1 MQLTRS
7 LVAGIMNKDLDERLV
22 PNGQYRDAQN
32 VTIGTSEEAGI
43 GAVANEL
50 GNSQVSGLQ
59 TAARAFSGDN
69 TFSLTGAKTIGSIS
83 APAEFLIFWFVKA
96 STGNIIASYN
106 AQTGLTSVLAMDT
119 RAGSN
124 NVLNFKV
131 DYLIT
136 GVNYISGLLFWTD
149 NLNPP
154 RRIDTKA
161 FYAYNN
167 FTEESINVIVKPPL
181 AAPTLSFRID
191 SNASNNIKDKFLYFA
206 YRYKYMNNEYSSFSP
221 FSVVGFEPDT
231 FTFDYGTGV
240 NKSMQNKYN
249 LVDIS
254 FSIGGSNIKE
264 IQLLFKDSASTNVNV
279 IENILKAD
287 LPFNVQGVTVNG
299 TTATFSGFSNNKV
312 YGVLPS
318 NQLTRLFDNVPL
330 KAKAQEL
337 IGSRI
342 IYGNYTQFYN
352 IVDLSGKK
360 ITPNYSVSVVSES
373 KTSPDYVVN
382 NPVKT
387 LHSDRN
393 YELGI
398 CYMDDY
404 GRMSTVLTSTTNTAS
419 ISSLNSDTANYLR
432 LNIISE
438 APAFA
443 TKYRVFVK
451 QAKGQYYTIFPNIFY
466 TDGIYT
472 YFMINESDVDKVHA
486 NDYIVFKVN
495 PEGIT
500 YKNDEFKVLDVSVK
514 PKDFLGNSKTQITGV
529 YMKVKTSGNTAFSQA
544 NLIVNKTTSKGVTS
558 ARNSQYTLG
567 FTCSSSEPGIEPI
580 LNPHS
585 FTEDPIFYGSVS
597 NDLAVIGKLTK
608 VEVDRR
614 IKIEIDGRTTA
625 GIDTFKVSV
634 LSTDVAGVSL
644 IQNVPIT
651 GANQP
656 ILNGTK
662 VLCTIRFAST
672 KGHKIGDS
680 WRINQRAT
688 WGFNDGRTVFGGPL
702 GFLGFSL
709 RKGQNDPFG
718 GITVFP
724 KDATSILGGAVIT
737 IKINETKVAG
747 GESQPE
753 QTFISSRDYA
763 NIEEWFFEDAIY
775 ERFSMTA
782 RNQNQ
787 GAITVFFRRC
797 GNYNNIQ
804 SGGQSLTQVDQTDN
818 GDVRMFI
825 RGHADANSDEFKN
838 GNYPAC
844 LRAILT
850 VDCTI
855 TQTKNKTII
864 ETQPKNT
871 DVGIYHET
879 ETLSVTNGLHAG
891 TNGQDQTRAVAGTTK
906 KAAVVDLKNL
916 YNAYCFRNG
925 VESDRIRDD
934 FNGSYMQYSPR
945 VSSTIENYEQ
955 EHVPHGLTYS
965 GVFRQDTGTNRLNEF
980 NLSTANFK
988 YVDRFFG
995 SIQKLYARDT
1005 NLIVFQEN
1013 KISTVLYGKNLL
1025 SDSTGGGSIASV
1037 PEVLGTQISFV
1048 GEYGISLNPES
1059 FATWGNDMFF
1069 TDARRGVVLTIS
1081 GNDLGEI
1088 SIQGMKDFFRDLF
1101 IAGTNK
1107 QKIGV
1112 LDPYSQMYVLTSND
1126 STSVPCQ
1133 LSVSPIS
1140 VTVDNTAQT
1149 SNIFD
1154 ISSNSGWVITG
1165 IPVWMTVSPSSGTGD
1180 QDVTASFTLNSTLAS
1195 RTATLTIT
1203 ASCGN
1208 VVTVA
1213 ITQTGKQLV
1222 RRAGVTIGGSGDA
1235 GTVSTQKYNYSS
1247 SGTSGY
1253 EFVDSSFTTA
1263 PVGIFNTLGA
1273 PSGTNGVPYPGDTV
1287 TLYAYNTTTS
1297 PSGSPANPFL
1307 PGLGNKA
1314 YYLVSNTQYTNA
1326 DYLAMIAL
1334 ATPVTMT
1341 LAGTE
1346 YSGNFTY
1353 LTPSNEQYLYLLWD
1367 YRNIVSCGSTA
1378 SYSGTALTSGT
1389 TVTMGSANGNV
1400 TFNYDAQ
1407 STPDRFVITL
1417 NGSVVSDSGY
1427 VGLNTLANYNA
1438 LIAAGVSASD
1448 IKLVSPYDGLVNNS
1462 TGTLKFTKTQ
1472 AGDPTLTVYSP
1483 LSSNG
1488 WSVATACAGLNTVTI
1503 DTTNGTLA
1511 NVCSQTPATVK
1522 YHNGQS
1528 ATPTVGVI
1536 VYNESTGATVYNG
1549 GNAYH
1554 KFGTSYAF
1562 ITSSGI
1568 ITEIGSCVCVE
1579 TFSPIVTMS
1588 NVNIN
1593 VGSNT
1598 SIKVSATNNPTSY
1611 NLVTTCKTFTF
1622 FGGTDGAVFYGAN
1635 CETGYYE
1642 TFPVSS
1648 YEKSTK
1654 CYTDGTVTKLSGSAD
1669 ATLDA
1674 TGSCGDI
1681 SLPAGITFDSTNG
1694 FLTGIAIGQG
1704 QYKATFNA
1712 TNCFGTG
1719 PNTTINISAVELD
1732 APATAFQINASSQA
1746 NAAAACALTPAV
1758 WVTLYHNG
1766 YYTYPILG
1774 DTVYIQSRGGNTF
1787 NGNNLWYVINNNQSI
1802 QISTDGVVTSVFN
1815 CGSTPPTP
1823 PTPPAGNYYTAVLC
1837 NSTYSAVLYDAVSRV
1852 ISSGTKLKTTD
1863 GNCWTVGAA
1872 IAPISTS
1879 FNVPTTIVT
1888 YASCAA
1894 CTGVTPTLTEVFLTD
1909 SGSKASVCASTAYYS
1924 YWTDGTVGS
1933 SGTLYMNSSGTIV
1946 ASAGYYKNQAAPSNA
1961 YYWNGTAWTL
1971 TEAC

>member
-1 MQLTRS
+1 MQLTRT
-7 LVAGIMNKDLDERLV
+7 LVSGIMNKDLDERLV

-50 GNSQVSGLQ
+50 GNTQVSGLQ
-59 TAARAFSGDN
+59 AAARTFSGNNAFSLAG
-69 TFSLTGAKTIGSIS
+69 SKTIGSIS
-83 APAEFLIFWFVKA
+83 VPAEFLIFWFVKA
-96 STGNIIASYN
+96 TTGSIIASYN
-106 AQTGLTSVLAMDT
+106 AQTGLTSVVAMDT
-119 RAGSN
+119 RVGAS
-124 NVLNFKV
+124 NVLNFSTE
-131 DYLIT
+131 YLIT
-136 GVNYISGLLFWTD
+136 GVNYINGLLFWTD

-154 RRIDTKA
+154 RRVDTKA

-181 AAPTLSFRID
+181 SAPTLGLRID

-206 YRYKYMNNEYSSFSP
+206 YRYKYFNNEYSSFSP
-221 FSVVGFEPDT
+221 FSVVGFEPDI

-264 IQLLFKDSASTNVNV
+264 IQLLFKDAASTNVNV
-279 IENILKAD
+279 IENLVRED
-287 LPFNVQGVTVNG
+287 LVLNNIQGVTVSG
-299 TTATFSGFSNNKV
+299 TTATYSGFANNKV

-352 IVDLSGKK
+352 IVDVSGKK
-360 ITPNYSVSVVSES
+360 IIPNYSVSVVSETKLS
-373 KTSPDYVVN
+373 TDYVVN
-382 NPVKT
+382 SPVKT
-387 LHSDRN
+387 LHSDRD
-393 YELGI
+393 YEVGI

-486 NDYIVFKVN
+486 NDYIVFKLN
-495 PEGIT
+495 PNGIT
-500 YKNDEFKVLDVSVK
+500 HSNAEFKVLDVSVK
-514 PKDFLGNSKTQITGV
+514 EKDFLNNKKTQISGV
-529 YMKVKTSGNTAFSQA
+529 YMKVKTDGNTAFSPT
-544 NLIVNKTTSKGVTS
+544 NLLVNKTTSFGANS
-558 ARNSQYTLG
+558 ARSSKFALG
-567 FTCSSSEPGIEPI
+567 FSCSGSVGAINPI
-580 LNPHS
+580 LNAHS
-585 FTEDPIFYGSVS
+585 FSEDPIFYGVGS
-597 NDLAVIGKLTK
+597 NDLATVSKTT
-608 VEVDRR
+608 VVPTDRR
-614 IKIEIDGRTTA
+614 IYIEIDGRTAA
-625 GIDTFKVSV
+625 GIDTFKYYVISRDVPSGV
-634 LSTDVAGVSL
+634 LA
-644 IQNVPIT
+644 QNVPIT
-651 GANQP
+651 ALNQ
-656 ILNGTK
+656 
-662 VLCTIRFAST
+662 VLTAPFVNICTIKFAKNT
-672 KGHKIGDS
+672 GHTIGDS
-680 WRINQRAT
+680 WRINQRAQ
-688 WGFNDGRTVFGGPL
+688 WGDFSANTVFNGPL
-702 GFLGFSL
+702 VFRGAEDG
-709 RKGQNDPFG
+709 FG
-718 GITVFP
+718 GVAIVP
-724 KDATSILGGAVIT
+724 KDSTVINGGAVIT
-737 IKINETKVAG
+737 IKINETRVSG
-747 GESQPE
+747 GEGQAE
-753 QTFISSRDYA
+753 QIFISSRDYV
-763 NIEEWFFEDAIY
+763 NIEEWFFEDGIY
-775 ERFSMTA
+775 EKFVMIA

-787 GAITVFFRRC
+787 GAVTVFFRRC
-797 GNYNNIQ
+797 SGYTTVQN
-804 SGGQSLTQVDQTDN
+804 GGQSVTQVNQTDN
-818 GDVRMFI
+818 GDIRMFI

-838 GNYPAC
+838 GNSINC

-855 TQTKNKTII
+855 TQSKNKTII

-871 DVGIYHET
+871 DVDIYHET
-879 ETLSVTNGLHAG
+879 ETFGITNGLHQG
-891 TNGQDQTRAVAGTTK
+891 TNGQNQTRAGVGTTK
-906 KAAVVDLKNL
+906 KAAVVDLKNV

-925 VESDRIRDD
+925 VESNRIRDD

-955 EHVPHGLTYS
+955 EHVPQGLTYS

-1025 SDSTGGGSIASV
+1025 SDSAGGGAIASV

-1088 SIQGMKDFFRDLF
+1088 SMQGMKDWFRDLF
-1101 IAGTNK
+1101 ISGTNK

-1126 STSVPCQ
+1126 NTSSPCQ
-1133 LSVSPIS
+1133 LSISPTS
-1140 VTVDNTAQT
+1140 LTVDNLAQT
-1149 SNIFD
+1149 TNIFD
-1154 ISSNSGWVITG
+1154 IFSNSGWVITG
-1165 IPVWMTVSPSSGTGD
+1165 VPAWMTVSPLSGTGD
-1180 QDVTASFTLNSTLAS
+1180 QDVMADIALNNTLAT

-1208 VVTVA
+1208 VVTFT
-1213 ITQTGKQLV
+1213 INQTGKQLV

-1326 DYLAMIAL
+1326 DYLTMLSL

-1341 LAGTE
+1341 LSGTE
-1346 YSGNFTY
+1346 YSGTFTY

-1367 YRNIVSCGSTA
+1367 YRNIVACGSTA
-1378 SYSGTALTSGT
+1378 SYSGTALTSNT

-1417 NGSVVSDSGY
+1417 NGAIVADSGY

-1448 IKLVSPYDGLVNNS
+1448 IKLTSPYDGTVNNS

-1472 AGDPTLTVYSP
+1472 TGDPTLTVYSP

-1488 WSVATACAGLNTVTI
+1488 WSVATACVGLNTVTI
-1503 DTTNGTLA
+1503 DTTNGTLS
-1511 NVCSQTPATVK
+1511 NVCSQTPATTK
-1522 YHNGQS
+1522 YHNS
-1528 ATPTVGVI
+1528 PSSTPTVGCV
-1536 VYNESTGATVYNG
+1536 VYNNSTGTTVYDG

-1562 ITSSGI
+1562 ITSAGV
-1568 ITEIGSCVCVE
+1568 ITEIGSCVCSE

-1588 NVNIN
+1588 DIEIGI
-1593 VGSNT
+1593 GSNV

-1611 NLVTTCKTFTF
+1611 SLVTTCTNFTLY
-1622 FGGTDGAVFYGAN
+1622 GGSDGAVFYGAN

-1642 TFPVSS
+1642 TFPVSAYS
-1648 YEKSTK
+1648 TATK
-1654 CYTDGTVTKLSGSAD
+1654 CFTAGTVTKLSGSAD
-1669 ATLDA
+1669 ATLEA
-1674 TGSCGDI
+1674 TAACGET
-1681 SLPAGITFDSTNG
+1681 SLPSGLVFDSTSG
-1694 FLTGIAIGQG
+1694 FLSGLVTGQG

-1719 PNTTINISAVELD
+1719 PNTTINISAVQLD
-1732 APATAFQINASSQA
+1732 APATAFEINTSSQA
-1746 NAAAACALTPAV
+1746 TAAAACALTPEV

-1774 DTVYIQSRGGNTF
+1774 DTVYIQSRGGNAF
-1787 NGNNLWYVINNNQSI
+1787 DGNNLWYVINNNQAI
-1802 QISTDGVVTSVFN
+1802 QISDDGVVTAVFN

-1823 PTPPAGNYYTAVLC
+1823 PTPPSGNYYTAVLC
-1837 NSTYSAVLYDAVSRV
+1837 NSTYSAVLYDAVTRV
-1852 ISSGTKLKTTD
+1852 IASGTKLKTTD

-1872 IAPISTS
+1872 VLPIATS
-1879 FNVPTTIVT
+1879 FNIPTTIVT
-1888 YASCAA
+1888 FASCAA
-1894 CTGVTPTLTEVFLTD
+1894 CTGVTPALTEVFLTD
-1909 SGSKASVCASTAYYS
+1909 VGSKAGVCASPDYYS
-1924 YWTDGTVGS
+1924 YWTNGTVGS
-1933 SGTLYMNSSGTIV
+1933 SGTLYMNSSGTTV
-1946 ASAGYYKNQAAPSNA
+1946 APAGYYKNQAAPTNA
-1961 YYWNGTAWTL
+1961 HYWSGTAWTL

>member
-1 MQLTRS
+1 MQLTRT
-7 LVAGIMNKDLDERLV
+7 LVSGIMNKDLDERLV

-32 VTIGTSEEAGI
+32 VTIGTSEEAGV

-50 GNSQVSGLQ
+50 GNTQVSGLQ
-59 TAARAFSGDN
+59 AAARVFSGN
-69 TFSLTGAKTIGSIS
+69 NAFSLTGSKTIGSI
-83 APAEFLIFWFVKA
+83 AVPAEFLIFWFVKA
-96 STGNIIASYN
+96 TTGSIIASYN
-106 AQTGLTSVLAMDT
+106 AQTGLTSIIAMDT
-119 RAGSN
+119 RSGSS
-124 NVLNFKV
+124 NVLNFNV

-136 GVNYISGLLFWTD
+136 GVNYINGLLFWTD

-154 RRIDTKA
+154 RRVDTKA

-181 AAPTLSFRID
+181 SAPVLTLRTDGSV
-191 SNASNNIKDKFLYFA
+191 SNNIKDKFLYFA
-206 YRYKYMNNEYSSFSP
+206 YRYKYFNNEYSSFSP
-221 FSVVGFEPDT
+221 FSVVGFEPDQ

-240 NKSMQNKYN
+240 NKSMQNRYN
-249 LVDIS
+249 IADIS

-279 IENILKAD
+279 IENLVRAD
-287 LPFNVQGVTVNG
+287 LVLNNIQGVTFSG
-299 TTATFSGFSNNKV
+299 TTATYAGFSNNKV

-342 IYGNYTQFYN
+342 VYGNYTQFYN
-352 IVDLSGKK
+352 IASISGNK
-360 ITPNYSVSVVSES
+360 IVPNYTVSVINES
-373 KTSPDYVVN
+373 KLSPTYVVN

-387 LHSDRN
+387 LHSNRD
-393 YELGI
+393 YEVGI

-419 ISSLNSDTANYLR
+419 VPSLNSDTRNYLK
-432 LNIISE
+432 LTIKNE

-443 TKYRVFVK
+443 TKYRLFVK
-451 QAKGQYYTIFPNIFY
+451 QSKGQYYTIFPNIFY
-466 TDGIYT
+466 TEGIYT
-472 YFMINESDVDKVHA
+472 YFMINESDVDKVQA

-495 PEGIT
+495 PNGIT
-500 YKNDEFKVLDVSVK
+500 YSNTEFKVLDVSVK
-514 PKDFLGNSKTQITGV
+514 DKDFLNNKKTQISGV
-529 YMKVKTSGNTAFSQA
+529 YMKVKTDGNTAFSAA
-544 NLIVNKTTSKGVTS
+544 NLIVNKTSSRGVTS
-558 ARNSQYTLG
+558 ARKSKYSAG
-567 FTCSSSEPGIEPI
+567 FTCAKLGDPGVLPI
-580 LNPHS
+580 FFPHS
-585 FTEDPIFYGSVS
+585 FTEDPIFYGTGS
-597 NDLAVIGKLTK
+597 NDLATINKSDK
-608 VEVDRR
+608 VLVDRR
-614 IKIEIDGRTTA
+614 IRIEIDGRNA
-625 GIDTFKVSV
+625 SGIDTFKVSV
-634 LSTDVAGVSL
+634 LSTDVAGASL
-644 IQNVPIT
+644 IQNVAIT
-651 GANQP
+651 GANQV
-656 ILNGTK
+656 ISDGTK
-662 VLCTIRFAST
+662 TLCTIRFAKT
-672 KGHKIGDS
+672 TGHTIGDS
-680 WRINQRAT
+680 WRINQRST
-688 WGFNDGRTVFGGPL
+688 WTDPAARSVFDGPL
-702 GFLGFSL
+702 VFTGFD
-709 RKGQNDPFG
+709 DPFG
-718 GITVFP
+718 GIAVFP
-724 KDATSILGGAVIT
+724 KDAMSIIGGAVIT
-737 IKINETKVAG
+737 IKINETRVAG

-753 QTFISSRDYA
+753 QTFISSRDYV
-763 NIEEWFFEDAIY
+763 NIEEWFFEDSIY
-775 ERFSMTA
+775 EQFTMTA

-787 GAITVFFRRC
+787 GAQTVFFRRC
-797 GNYNNIQ
+797 SNYRSVQ
-804 SGGQSLTQVDQTDN
+804 SGSQSCTQVDQTDN
-818 GDVRMFI
+818 GDIRMFI
-825 RGHADANSDEFKN
+825 RGHADANSDDFKN
-838 GNYPAC
+838 GNSISC
-844 LRAILT
+844 VRAILT

-855 TQTKNKTII
+855 TQPKNKTII
-864 ETQPKNT
+864 ETQPNDT
-871 DVGIYHET
+871 DIDIYHET
-879 ETLSVTNGLHAG
+879 ETFNVTNGLHSG
-891 TNGQDQTRAVAGTTK
+891 NVQNQTRGGAGSTQAPAVLTLDN
-906 KAAVVDLKNL
+906 V

-955 EHVPHGLTYS
+955 EHVPQGLTYS

-1005 NLIVFQEN
+1005 NLIVFQED

-1025 SDSTGGGSIASV
+1025 SDSTGGGAIASV

-1088 SIQGMKDFFRDLF
+1088 SIQGMKDWFRDLF
-1101 IAGTNK
+1101 ITGTNK

-1126 STSVPCQ
+1126 NTSSPCQ
-1133 LSVSPIS
+1133 LSVSPTS
-1140 VTVDNTAQT
+1140 VTVDKSAQT
-1149 SNIFD
+1149 TNIFD
-1154 ISSNSGWVITG
+1154 IFSNSGWVITG
-1165 IPVWMTVSPSSGTGD
+1165 IPAWMTVSPSSGTGD
-1180 QDVTASFTLNSTLAS
+1180 QDVMADIAANTTGST

-1208 VVTVA
+1208 VVTVVV
-1213 ITQTGKQLV
+1213 TQTATV
-1222 RRAGVTIGGSGDA
+1222 IIRRASIVVGSTTDK
-1235 GTVSTQKYNYSS
+1235 GTVSSQKYNYSS
-1247 SGTSGY
+1247 SGALGY
-1253 EFVDSSFTTA
+1253 AFTDTSFTNGS
-1263 PVGIFNTLGA
+1263 VSMFDTLGA
-1273 PSGTNGVPYPGDTV
+1273 PAGTNGIPKPSDTV
-1287 TLYAYNTTTS
+1287 TLYAYNTT
-1297 PSGSPANPFL
+1297 SGIVGDPANPFL

-1314 YYLVSNTQYTNA
+1314 YYLVSNTQYTSQ
-1326 DYLAMIAL
+1326 DYLTMISL

-1341 LAGTE
+1341 LSGSE
-1346 YSGNFTY
+1346 YSGTFTY

-1367 YRNIVSCGSTA
+1367 YRNIIACGATA
-1378 SYSGTALTSGT
+1378 SYSGTALTSNT
-1389 TVTMGSANGNV
+1389 TVTTGSANGNV

-1417 NGSVVSDSGY
+1417 NGAIVADSGY
-1427 VGLNTLANYNA
+1427 VGLNSLANYNA
-1438 LIAAGVSASD
+1438 LIAAGVSDSD

-1472 AGDPTLTVYSP
+1472 TGDPNLTVYSP

-1488 WSVATACAGLNTVTI
+1488 WSVVTACVSLNTVTI
-1503 DTTNGTLA
+1503 DTTNGTIA

-1522 YHNGQS
+1522 YHNGTS
-1528 ATPTVGVI
+1528 ATPTVGVV

-1562 ITSSGI
+1562 ITSSGV
-1568 ITEIGSCVCVE
+1568 ITEVGSCVCSE

-1588 NVNIN
+1588 DIEIAVAAG
-1593 VGSNT
+1593 V
-1598 SIKVSATNNPTSY
+1598 SIKIAATNNPTSY
-1611 NLVTTCKTFTF
+1611 SLVTTCTSFTF
-1622 FGGTDGAVFYGAN
+1622 YGGIDGAVFYGAN

-1642 TFPVSS
+1642 TFPVSA
-1648 YEKSTK
+1648 YETSSRCFTA
-1654 CYTDGTVTKLSGSAD
+1654 GTVTKLSGSAD
-1669 ATLDA
+1669 ATLEA
-1674 TGSCGDI
+1674 TGACGET
-1681 SLPAGITFDSTNG
+1681 SLPFGITFDSTNG
-1694 FLTGIAIGQG
+1694 FLSGIAEGQG

-1719 PNTTINISAVELD
+1719 PNTTINISAVQLD
-1732 APATAFQINASSQA
+1732 VPATAFQINVDDQA
-1746 NAAAACALTPAV
+1746 TAAAACALVPEV

-1787 NGNNLWYVINNNQSI
+1787 DGNNLWYAINNNQAT
-1802 QISTDGVVTSVFN
+1802 QISDDGVVTAVFN

-1837 NSTYSAVLYDAVSRV
+1837 NSTYSAVLYDAVIRV
-1852 ISSGTKLKTTD
+1852 VASGTKLKTTD

-1872 IAPISTS
+1872 VLPIATS
-1879 FNVPTTIVT
+1879 FNIPTTIVT
-1888 YASCAA
+1888 FASCAT
-1894 CTGVTPTLTEVFLTD
+1894 CTGTAPALTEVFLTD
-1909 SGSKASVCASTAYYS
+1909 MGSKAGVCASTAYYS
-1924 YWTDGTVGS
+1924 YWTNGTVGS
-1933 SGTLYMNSSGTIV
+1933 SGTLYMDSAGTTV
-1946 ASAGYYKNQAAPSNA
+1946 APAGYYKNQAAPTNA
-1961 YYWNGTAWTL
+1961 HYWNGTAWTL

>member
-1 MQLTRS
+1 MQLTRT
-7 LVAGIMNKDLDERLV
+7 LVSGIMNKDLDERLV

-50 GNSQVSGLQ
+50 GNTQVSGLQ
-59 TAARAFSGDN
+59 AAARTFSGNNAFSLAG
-69 TFSLTGAKTIGSIS
+69 SKTIGSIS
-83 APAEFLIFWFVKA
+83 VPAEFLIFWFVKA
-96 STGNIIASYN
+96 TTGSIIASYN
-106 AQTGLTSVLAMDT
+106 AQTGLTSVVAMDT
-119 RAGSN
+119 RVGAS
-124 NVLNFKV
+124 NVLNFSTE
-131 DYLIT
+131 YLIT
-136 GVNYISGLLFWTD
+136 GVNYINGLLFWTD

-154 RRIDTKA
+154 RRVDTKA

-181 AAPTLSFRID
+181 SAPTLGLRID

-206 YRYKYMNNEYSSFSP
+206 YRYKYFNNEYSSFSP

-264 IQLLFKDSASTNVNV
+264 IQLLFKDAASTNVNV
-279 IENILKAD
+279 IENLVRED
-287 LPFNVQGVTVNG
+287 LVLNNIQGVTVSG
-299 TTATFSGFSNNKV
+299 TTATYSGFANNKV

-352 IVDLSGKK
+352 IVDVSGKK
-360 ITPNYSVSVVSES
+360 IIPNYSVSVINES
-373 KTSPDYVVN
+373 KLSPTYIVN
-382 NPVKT
+382 SPVKT
-387 LHSDRN
+387 LHSDRD
-393 YELGI
+393 YEVGI

-419 ISSLNSDTANYLR
+419 ISSLNSDTRNYLK
-432 LNIISE
+432 LTIKNE

-486 NDYIVFKVN
+486 NDYIVFKLN
-495 PEGIT
+495 PNGIT
-500 YKNDEFKVLDVSVK
+500 YSNTEFKVLDVSVK
-514 PKDFLGNSKTQITGV
+514 EKDFLNNKKTQISGV
-529 YMKVKTSGNTAFSQA
+529 YMKVKTDGNTAFSPT
-544 NLIVNKTTSKGVTS
+544 NLLVNKTTSFGANS
-558 ARNSQYTLG
+558 ARSSKFALG
-567 FTCSSSEPGIEPI
+567 FSCSGSVGAINPI
-580 LNPHS
+580 LNAHS
-585 FTEDPIFYGSVS
+585 FSEDPIFYGVGS
-597 NDLAVIGKLTK
+597 NDLATVSKTT
-608 VEVDRR
+608 VVPTDRR
-614 IKIEIDGRTTA
+614 IYIEIDGRTAA
-625 GIDTFKVSV
+625 GIDTFKYYVISRDVSSGV
-634 LSTDVAGVSL
+634 LA
-644 IQNVPIT
+644 QNVPIT
-651 GANQP
+651 ALNQ
-656 ILNGTK
+656 
-662 VLCTIRFAST
+662 VLTAPFVNICTIKFAKNT
-672 KGHKIGDS
+672 GHTIGDS
-680 WRINQRAT
+680 WRINQRAQ
-688 WGFNDGRTVFGGPL
+688 WGDFSANTVFNGPL
-702 GFLGFSL
+702 VFRGAEDG
-709 RKGQNDPFG
+709 FG
-718 GITVFP
+718 GVAIVP
-724 KDATSILGGAVIT
+724 KDSTVINGGAVIT
-737 IKINETKVAG
+737 IKINETRVSG
-747 GESQPE
+747 GEGQAE
-753 QTFISSRDYA
+753 QIFISSRDYV
-763 NIEEWFFEDAIY
+763 NIEEWFFEDGIY
-775 ERFSMTA
+775 EKFVMIA

-787 GAITVFFRRC
+787 GAVTVFFRRC
-797 GNYNNIQ
+797 SGYTTVQN
-804 SGGQSLTQVDQTDN
+804 GGQSVTQVNQTDN
-818 GDVRMFI
+818 GDIRMFI

-838 GNYPAC
+838 GNSINC

-855 TQTKNKTII
+855 TQSKNKTII

-871 DVGIYHET
+871 DVDIYHET
-879 ETLSVTNGLHAG
+879 ETFGVTNGLHSG
-891 TNGQDQTRAVAGTTK
+891 NIQNQTRGGAGSTQAPAILTLDN
-906 KAAVVDLKNL
+906 V

-925 VESDRIRDD
+925 VESNRIRDD

-955 EHVPHGLTYS
+955 EHVPQGLTYS

-1025 SDSTGGGSIASV
+1025 SDSAGGGAIASV

-1088 SIQGMKDFFRDLF
+1088 SMQGMKDWFRDLF
-1101 IAGTNK
+1101 ISGTNK

-1126 STSVPCQ
+1126 NTSSPCQ
-1133 LSVSPIS
+1133 LSISPTS
-1140 VTVDNTAQT
+1140 VTVDKSAQT
-1149 SNIFD
+1149 TNIFD
-1154 ISSNSGWVITG
+1154 IFSNSGWVITG
-1165 IPVWMTVSPSSGTGD
+1165 IPAWMTVSPSSGTGD
-1180 QDVTASFTLNSTLAS
+1180 QDVMADIAANTTGST

-1208 VVTVA
+1208 VVTVT
-1213 ITQTGKQLV
+1213 ITQTATVIIRRSSLV
-1222 RRAGVTIGGSGDA
+1222 IGSTTDS
-1235 GTVSTQKYNYSS
+1235 GTVSSQKYNYSS
-1247 SGTSGY
+1247 SGTLGY
-1253 EFVDSSFTTA
+1253 AFTDTSFTNGS
-1263 PVGIFNTLGA
+1263 VSMFDTLGA
-1273 PSGTNGVPYPGDTV
+1273 PAGTAGVPKPGDTV
-1287 TLYAYNTTTS
+1287 TLYAYSTTTGIAGD
-1297 PSGSPANPFL
+1297 PGNPFL

-1326 DYLAMIAL
+1326 DYLTMLSL

-1341 LAGTE
+1341 LSGTE
-1346 YSGNFTY
+1346 YSGTFTY

-1367 YRNIVSCGSTA
+1367 YRNIVACGSTA
-1378 SYSGTALTSGT
+1378 SYSGTALTSNT

-1417 NGSVVSDSGY
+1417 NGSVVADSGY

-1438 LIAAGVSASD
+1438 LIAAGVSSSD
-1448 IKLVSPYDGLVNNS
+1448 IKLTSPYDGTVNNS

-1472 AGDPTLTVYSP
+1472 TGDPTLTVYSP

-1488 WSVATACAGLNTVTI
+1488 WSVATACVGLNTVTI
-1503 DTTNGTLA
+1503 DTTNGTLS
-1511 NVCSQTPATVK
+1511 NVCSQTPATTK
-1522 YHNGQS
+1522 YHNS
-1528 ATPTVGVI
+1528 PSSTPTVGCV
-1536 VYNESTGATVYNG
+1536 VYNNSTGTTVYDG

-1562 ITSSGI
+1562 ITSAGV
-1568 ITEIGSCVCVE
+1568 ITEIGSCVCSE

-1588 NVNIN
+1588 DIEIGI
-1593 VGSNT
+1593 GSNV

-1611 NLVTTCKTFTF
+1611 SLVTTCTNFTLY
-1622 FGGTDGAVFYGAN
+1622 GGSDGAVFYGAN

-1642 TFPVSS
+1642 TFPVSAYS
-1648 YEKSTK
+1648 TATK
-1654 CYTDGTVTKLSGSAD
+1654 CFTAGTVTKLSGSAD
-1669 ATLDA
+1669 ATLEA
-1674 TGSCGDI
+1674 TAACGET
-1681 SLPAGITFDSTNG
+1681 SLPSGLVFDSTSG
-1694 FLTGIAIGQG
+1694 FLSGLVTGQG

-1719 PNTTINISAVELD
+1719 PNTTINISAVQLD
-1732 APATAFQINASSQA
+1732 APATAFEINTSSQA
-1746 NAAAACALTPAV
+1746 TAAAACALTPEV

-1774 DTVYIQSRGGNTF
+1774 DTVYIQSRGGNAF
-1787 NGNNLWYVINNNQSI
+1787 DGNNLWYVINNNQAI
-1802 QISTDGVVTSVFN
+1802 QISDDGVVTAVFN

-1823 PTPPAGNYYTAVLC
+1823 PTPPSGNYYTAVLC
-1837 NSTYSAVLYDAVSRV
+1837 NSTYSAVLYDAVTRV

-1872 IAPISTS
+1872 VLPIATS
-1879 FNVPTTIVT
+1879 FNIPTTIVT
-1888 YASCAA
+1888 FASCAA
-1894 CTGVTPTLTEVFLTD
+1894 CTGVAPALTEVFLTD
-1909 SGSKASVCASTAYYS
+1909 VGSKAGVCASPDYYS
-1924 YWTDGTVGS
+1924 YWTNGTVGS
-1933 SGTLYMNSSGTIV
+1933 SGTLYMNSSGTTV
-1946 ASAGYYKNQAAPSNA
+1946 APAGYYKNQAAPTNA
-1961 YYWNGTAWTL
+1961 HYWSGTAWTL

>member
-1 MQLTRS
+1 MELTRS
-7 LVAGIMNKDLDERLV
+7 LVSGIMNKDLDERLV

-32 VTIGTSEEAGI
+32 VTVGTSEEAGV
-43 GAVANEL
+43 GALSNEL
-50 GNSQVSGLQ
+50 GNTQVSGL
-59 TAARAFSGDN
+59 AAAATTFSGSS
-69 TFSLTGAKTIGSIS
+69 FSLSGAKTIGSI
-83 APAEFLIFWFVKA
+83 AVPAEFLIFWFVKA
-96 STGNIIASYN
+96 VTGNIIASYN
-106 AQTGLTSVLAMDT
+106 SQTGLTSIVAMDT
-119 RAGSN
+119 RIGSA
-124 NVLNFKV
+124 NVLNFNSE
-131 DYLIT
+131 YLIT

-154 RRIDTKA
+154 RRVDTKA

-167 FTEESINVIVKPPL
+167 FTEEAINVIVKPPL
-181 AAPTLSFRID
+181 AAPTLGLRID

-221 FSVVGFEPDT
+221 FSVVGFEPNI

-264 IQLLFKDSASTNVNV
+264 IQLLFKDASSTNVNV
-279 IENILKAD
+279 IESLVRAD
-287 LPFNVQGVTVNG
+287 LVLNNIQGVTFSG
-299 TTATFSGFSNNKV
+299 TTATYSGFANNKV

-337 IGSRI
+337 ISSRI

-352 IVDLSGKK
+352 IVSIAGNG
-360 ITPNYSVSVVSES
+360 IIANYTVSVINES
-373 KTSPDYVVN
+373 KLSPTYVTN

-387 LHSDRN
+387 LHSDRD
-393 YELGI
+393 YEVGI
-398 CYMDDY
+398 SYMDDY

-419 ISSLNSDTANYLR
+419 IPSLNSDTRNYLKLTIR
-432 LNIISE
+432 NE

-472 YFMINESDVDKVHA
+472 YFMINESDVDKVRA
-486 NDYIVFKVN
+486 NDYIVFKLN
-495 PEGIT
+495 PNGIT
-500 YKNDEFKVLDVSVK
+500 YSNTEFKVLDVSVK
-514 PKDFLGNSKTQITGV
+514 EKDFLNNKKGQISGV
-529 YMKVKTSGNTAFSQA
+529 YMKVKTDGNTAFSPA
-544 NLIVNKTTSKGVTS
+544 NLIVNKTTSRGVTS
-558 ARNSQYTLG
+558 AVLTDFGLAGRICKNG
-567 FTCSSSEPGIEPI
+567 DRGIFAI
-580 LNPHS
+580 LLPHS
-585 FTEDPIFYGSVS
+585 FTEDPIFYGAGL
-597 NDLAVIGKLTK
+597 NDLATVNKSDK
-608 VEVDRR
+608 VLVDRR
-614 IKIEIDGRTTA
+614 ISVEIDGRTTA

-644 IQNVPIT
+644 IQNVAIT
-651 GANQP
+651 GGNQV
-656 ILNGTK
+656 ISDGTK
-662 VLCTIRFAST
+662 VLCTIRFSKT
-672 KGHKIGDS
+672 TGHTIGDS
-680 WRINQRAT
+680 WRINQRST
-688 WGFNDGRTVFGGPL
+688 WSESSSKSVFNGPL
-702 GFLGFSL
+702 RFSHSA
-709 RKGQNDPFG
+709 DPFG
-718 GITVFP
+718 GITAFP
-724 KDATSILGGAVIT
+724 KDATTINGGAVIT
-737 IKINETKVAG
+737 IKINETRVAG
-747 GESQPE
+747 GEGQVE
-753 QTFISSRDYA
+753 QVFISSRDYI
-763 NIEEWFFEDAIY
+763 NIEEWFFEEGIY
-775 ERFSMTA
+775 EKFVMIA

-787 GAITVFFRRC
+787 GAQTVFFRRC
-797 GNYNNIQ
+797 GSYVNIQ
-804 SGGQSLTQVDQTDN
+804 SGSQSLTRVTQTDN

-825 RGHADANSDEFKN
+825 RGHADAESDDFRN
-838 GNYPAC
+838 LGSTNCA
-844 LRAILT
+844 RAILT

-855 TQTKNKTII
+855 TQAKNKTII
-864 ETQPKNT
+864 ETQPK
-871 DVGIYHET
+871 DSDIDIYHET
-879 ETLSVTNGLHAG
+879 ETFSVTNGLHSG
-891 TNGQDQTRAVAGTTK
+891 NIQNQTRA
-906 KAAVVDLKNL
+906 AAATSQAPAILTLDNV

-1005 NLIVFQEN
+1005 NLIVFQED

-1025 SDSTGGGSIASV
+1025 SDSTGGGAIASV

-1088 SIQGMKDFFRDLF
+1088 SIQGMKDWFRDLF

-1126 STSVPCQ
+1126 NTSSPCQ

-1140 VTVDNTAQT
+1140 VTVDKSAQAT
-1149 SNIFD
+1149 NIFD

-1165 IPVWMTVSPSSGTGD
+1165 IPVWMTVAPSSGTGD
-1180 QDVTASFTLNSTLAS
+1180 QDVMADIAANTTGSS

-1208 VVTVA
+1208 VVTVN
-1213 ITQTGKQLV
+1213 ITQTATIVV
-1222 RRAGVTIGGSGDA
+1222 RRGSVVVGSTTDS

-1247 SGTSGY
+1247 SGALGYVFTDTSFINGSVSM
-1253 EFVDSSFTTA
+1253 FD
-1263 PVGIFNTLGA
+1263 TLGA
-1273 PSGTNGVPYPGDTV
+1273 PAGTDGVPQPGDTV
-1287 TLYAYNTTTS
+1287 TLYAYNTTTGIAGD
-1297 PSGSPANPFL
+1297 PGNPFL

-1314 YYLVSNTQYTNA
+1314 YYLVSNTQYTSQ
-1326 DYLAMIAL
+1326 DYAAILAL
-1334 ATPVTMT
+1334 STPVTMT
-1341 LAGTE
+1341 LVGAE
-1346 YSGNFTY
+1346 YSGTFTY

-1367 YRNIVSCGSTA
+1367 YRNIIACGATA
-1378 SYSGTALTSGT
+1378 SYSGTALTSNT
-1389 TVTMGSANGNV
+1389 TVTTGSANGNV

-1407 STPDRFVITL
+1407 SAPDRFVITL
-1417 NGSVVSDSGY
+1417 NSVVVADSGY
-1427 VGLNTLANYNA
+1427 VGLNSSANYNA

-1472 AGDPTLTVYSP
+1472 AGDPILTVYSP

-1488 WSVATACAGLNTVTI
+1488 WAVVTACASLNTVTI

-1511 NVCSQTPATVK
+1511 NVCAQTPATVK
-1522 YHNGQS
+1522 YHNGPS

-1536 VYNESTGATVYNG
+1536 VYNNSTGTTIYDG

-1562 ITSSGI
+1562 ITSAGV
-1568 ITEIGSCVCVE
+1568 ITEVGSCVCSE

-1588 NVNIN
+1588 DIEIGISSSV
-1593 VGSNT
+1593 
-1598 SIKVSATNNPTSY
+1598 SIKVAATNNPTSY
-1611 NLVTTCKTFTF
+1611 SLVTTCTSFTF
-1622 FGGTDGAVFYGAN
+1622 YGGTDGAVFYGAN

-1642 TFPVSS
+1642 TFPVSA
-1648 YEKSTK
+1648 YETSST
-1654 CYTDGTVTKLSGSAD
+1654 CFTAGTVTKLSGSAD

-1674 TGSCGDI
+1674 TGSCGDM
-1681 SLPAGITFDSTNG
+1681 SLPFGITFDSTTG
-1694 FLTGIAIGQG
+1694 FLSGIAEGQG

-1719 PNTTINISAVELD
+1719 PNTTINISAIQLD
-1732 APATAFQINASSQA
+1732 IPATAFQINASSQA
-1746 NAAAACALTPAV
+1746 NAAAACGLLPDV

-1787 NGNNLWYVINNNQSI
+1787 DGNILWYYINNNQAI
-1802 QISTDGVVTSVFN
+1802 QISDDGVVLSVFN
-1815 CGSTPPTP
+1815 CGSTPPVP
-1823 PTPPAGNYYTAVLC
+1823 PAPPAGTYYLAVLC
-1837 NSTYSAVLYDAVSRV
+1837 NSSFSAVIYDAVVRV
-1852 ISSGTKLKTTD
+1852 IGPGTILKTTD
-1863 GNCWTVGAA
+1863 GNCWTVGA
-1872 IAPISTS
+1872 STLAQATG
-1879 FNVPTTIVT
+1879 FNVPTVIVT
-1888 YASCAA
+1888 SISCAA
-1894 CTGVTPTLTEVFLTD
+1894 CTGFTPALTEVFLTD
-1909 SGSKASVCASTAYYS
+1909 GGTKPAVCASTAYYS

-1933 SGTLYMNSSGTIV
+1933 SGTLYMNSAGTAV
-1946 ASAGYYKNQAAPSNA
+1946 APAAFYKDQAAPLNA
-1961 YYWNGTAWTL
+1961 HYWSGSAWTL
-1971 TEAC
+1971 TQAC

>member
-1 MQLTRS
+1 MQLTRT
-7 LVAGIMNKDLDERLV
+7 LVSGIMNKDLDERLV

-32 VTIGTSEEAGI
+32 VTIGTSEEAGV

-50 GNSQVSGLQ
+50 GNTQVSGL
-59 TAARAFSGDN
+59 AAAATAFSGSA
-69 TFSLTGAKTIGSIS
+69 FSLAGAKTIGSIS
-83 APAEFLIFWFVKA
+83 VPAEFLIFWFVKA
-96 STGNIIASYN
+96 ATGNIIASYN
-106 AQTGLTSVLAMDT
+106 AQTGLTSVIAMDT
-119 RAGSN
+119 RSGSN
-124 NVLNFKV
+124 NVLNFNA

-136 GVNYISGLLFWTD
+136 GVNYINGLLFWTD

-154 RRIDTKA
+154 RRVDTKA

-181 AAPTLSFRID
+181 AAPTLGLRID

-240 NKSMQNKYN
+240 NKSMQNRYN
-249 LVDIS
+249 IVDIS

-264 IQLLFKDSASTNVNV
+264 IQLLFKDAASTNVNV
-279 IENILKAD
+279 IENLVRAD
-287 LPFNVQGVTVNG
+287 LVLNNIQGVTVTG
-299 TTATFSGFSNNKV
+299 TTATFSGFANNKV

-342 IYGNYTQFYN
+342 VYGNYTQFYN
-352 IVDLSGKK
+352 IVSIGGSK
-360 ITPNYSVSVVSES
+360 IVPNYTVSVINES
-373 KTSPDYVVN
+373 KLSATYVVN
-382 NPVKT
+382 SPVKT
-387 LHSDRN
+387 LHSNRD
-393 YELGI
+393 YEVGI

-419 ISSLNSDTANYLR
+419 IPSLNSDTRNYLKLTIR
-432 LNIISE
+432 NE

-443 TKYRVFVK
+443 SKYRIFVK
-451 QAKGQYYTIFPNIFY
+451 QSKGQYYTIFPNIFY
-466 TDGIYT
+466 TEGIYT

-495 PEGIT
+495 PNGIT
-500 YKNDEFKVLDVSVK
+500 YSNTEFKVLDIGVK
-514 PKDFLGNSKTQITGV
+514 AKDFLNNKKTQISGV
-529 YMKVKTSGNTAFSQA
+529 YMKVKTDGNTAFSA
-544 NLIVNKTTSKGVTS
+544 TNLIVNKTSSRGVTS
-558 ARNSQYTLG
+558 ARKSKYAAG
-567 FTCSSSEPGIEPI
+567 FTCKSLGDPGVLPI
-580 LNPHS
+580 FFPHS
-585 FTEDPIFYGSVS
+585 FTEDPIFYGTGS
-597 NDLAVIGKLTK
+597 NDLAVVNKLDK
-608 VEVDRR
+608 VLVDRR
-614 IKIEIDGRTTA
+614 IRIEIDGRNA
-625 GIDTFKVSV
+625 SGIDTFKVSV
-634 LSTDVAGVSL
+634 LSTDVAGASL
-644 IQNVPIT
+644 IQNVAIT
-651 GANQP
+651 GANQV
-656 ILNGTK
+656 ISDGTK
-662 VLCTIRFAST
+662 TLCTIKFAKT
-672 KGHKIGDS
+672 TGHTVGDS
-680 WRINQRAT
+680 WRINQRST
-688 WGFNDGRTVFGGPL
+688 WTGFAARTIFDGPL
-702 GFLGFSL
+702 VFTGFD
-709 RKGQNDPFG
+709 DPFG
-718 GITVFP
+718 GIAVFP
-724 KDATSILGGAVIT
+724 KDATSISGGAVIT
-737 IKINETKVAG
+737 IKINETRVAG

-753 QTFISSRDYA
+753 QTFISSRDYI
-763 NIEEWFFEDAIY
+763 NIEEWFFEDSIY
-775 ERFSMTA
+775 EQFTMTA

-787 GAITVFFRRC
+787 GAQTVFFRRSS
-797 GNYNNIQ
+797 NYRNVQ
-804 SGGQSLTQVDQTDN
+804 SGSQSCTQVDQTDN

-825 RGHADANSDEFKN
+825 RGHADANSDDFKN
-838 GNYPAC
+838 GNSIAC
-844 LRAILT
+844 IRAILT

-855 TQTKNKTII
+855 TQPKNKTII
-864 ETQPKNT
+864 ETQPK
-871 DVGIYHET
+871 DSDLDIYHET
-879 ETLSVTNGLHAG
+879 ETFSVTNGLHAG
-891 TNGQDQTRAVAGTTK
+891 NIQNQTRAGAGTSQAPAILTLDN
-906 KAAVVDLKNL
+906 V

-955 EHVPHGLTYS
+955 EHVPQGLTYS

-1005 NLIVFQEN
+1005 NLIVFQED

-1025 SDSTGGGSIASV
+1025 SDSTGGGAIASV

-1059 FATWGNDMFF
+1059 FATWGNDIFF

-1088 SIQGMKDFFRDLF
+1088 SIQGMKDWFRDLF
-1101 IAGTNK
+1101 ITGTNK

-1112 LDPYSQMYVLTSND
+1112 LDPYSQMYVLTTND
-1126 STSVPCQ
+1126 NTSSPCQ
-1133 LSVSPIS
+1133 LSVSPTS
-1140 VTVDNTAQT
+1140 VTVDKSAQT
-1149 SNIFD
+1149 TNIFD
-1154 ISSNSGWVITG
+1154 IFSNSGWVITG
-1165 IPVWMTVSPSSGTGD
+1165 IPAWMTVSPSSGTGD
-1180 QDVTASFTLNSTLAS
+1180 QDVMADIAANTTGAT

-1208 VVTVA
+1208 VVTVT
-1213 ITQTGKQLV
+1213 ITQTATVIV
-1222 RRAGVTIGGSGDA
+1222 RRGSVVIGSTTDS

-1247 SGTSGY
+1247 SGTTGY
-1253 EFVDSSFTTA
+1253 IFTDTSFTNGS
-1263 PVGIFNTLGA
+1263 VSMFDTLGA
-1273 PSGTNGVPYPGDTV
+1273 PAGTVGVPKPGDTV
-1287 TLYAYNTTTS
+1287 TLYAYNTT
-1297 PSGSPANPFL
+1297 SGIAGDPGNPFL

-1326 DYLAMIAL
+1326 DYLTMLSL

-1341 LAGTE
+1341 LVGSE
-1346 YSGNFTY
+1346 YSGTFTY
-1353 LTPSNEQYLYLLWD
+1353 TTPSNEQYLYLLWD
-1367 YRNIVSCGSTA
+1367 YRNIVACGSTA
-1378 SYSGTALTSGT
+1378 SYSGTALTSNT
-1389 TVTMGSANGNV
+1389 TITSGSANGNI

-1417 NGSVVSDSGY
+1417 NGAVVADSGY

-1438 LIAAGVSASD
+1438 LIAAGVSDSD
-1448 IKLVSPYDGLVNNS
+1448 IKLSSPYNGLVNNS

-1472 AGDPTLTVYSP
+1472 VGDPILTVYSP

-1488 WSVATACAGLNTVTI
+1488 WSVVTACASLNTVTI

-1522 YHNGQS
+1522 YHNGPS
-1528 ATPTVGVI
+1528 ATPTVGVV
-1536 VYNESTGATVYNG
+1536 VYNESTGTTVYNG

-1562 ITSSGI
+1562 ITSSGV
-1568 ITEIGSCVCVE
+1568 ITEVGSCICAE

-1588 NVNIN
+1588 DIEIAVAAG
-1593 VGSNT
+1593 V
-1598 SIKVSATNNPTSY
+1598 SIKIAATNNPTSY
-1611 NLVTTCKTFTF
+1611 SLVTTCTSFTF
-1622 FGGTDGAVFYGAN
+1622 YGGIDGAVFYGAN

-1642 TFPVSS
+1642 TFPVSA
-1648 YEKSTK
+1648 YETSSRCFTA
-1654 CYTDGTVTKLSGSAD
+1654 GTVTKLSGSAD
-1669 ATLDA
+1669 ATLEA
-1674 TGSCGDI
+1674 TGACGET
-1681 SLPAGITFDSTNG
+1681 SLPFGITFDSTNG
-1694 FLTGIAIGQG
+1694 FLSGIAEGQG

-1719 PNTTINISAVELD
+1719 PNTTINISAVQLD
-1732 APATAFQINASSQA
+1732 VPATAFQINVDDQA
-1746 NAAAACALTPAV
+1746 TAAAACALVPEV

-1787 NGNNLWYVINNNQSI
+1787 DGNNLWYAINNNQAI
-1802 QISTDGVVTSVFN
+1802 QISDDGVVTAVFN

-1837 NSTYSAVLYDAVSRV
+1837 NSTYSAVLYDAVIRV
-1852 ISSGTKLKTTD
+1852 VASGTKLKTTD
-1863 GNCWTVGAA
+1863 GNCWTVGSAVLP
-1872 IAPISTS
+1872 IATS
-1879 FNVPTTIVT
+1879 FNIPTTIVT
-1888 YASCAA
+1888 FASCAT
-1894 CTGVTPTLTEVFLTD
+1894 CTGTAPALTEVFLTD
-1909 SGSKASVCASTAYYS
+1909 MGSKAGVCASTAYYS
-1924 YWTDGTVGS
+1924 YWTNGTVGS
-1933 SGTLYMNSSGTIV
+1933 SGTLYMDSAGTTV
-1946 ASAGYYKNQAAPSNA
+1946 APAGYYKNQAAPTNA
-1961 YYWNGTAWTL
+1961 HYWNGTAWTL

>member
-1 MQLTRS
+1 MQLTRT
-7 LVAGIMNKDLDERLV
+7 LVSGIMNKDLDERLV

-50 GNSQVSGLQ
+50 GNTQVSGLQ
-59 TAARAFSGDN
+59 AAARTFSGNNAFSLAG
-69 TFSLTGAKTIGSIS
+69 SKTIGSIS
-83 APAEFLIFWFVKA
+83 VPAEFLIFWFVKA
-96 STGNIIASYN
+96 TTGSIIASYN
-106 AQTGLTSVLAMDT
+106 AQTGLTSVVAMDT
-119 RAGSN
+119 RVGAS
-124 NVLNFKV
+124 NVLNFSI

-136 GVNYISGLLFWTD
+136 GVNYINGLLFWTD

-154 RRIDTKA
+154 RRVDTKA

-181 AAPTLSFRID
+181 SAPTLGLRID

-206 YRYKYMNNEYSSFSP
+206 YRYKYFNNEYSSFSP

-264 IQLLFKDSASTNVNV
+264 IQLLFKDAASTNVNV
-279 IENILKAD
+279 IENLVRED
-287 LPFNVQGVTVNG
+287 LVLNNIQGVTVSG
-299 TTATFSGFSNNKV
+299 TTATYSGFANNKV

-352 IVDLSGKK
+352 IVDVSGKK
-360 ITPNYSVSVVSES
+360 IIPNYSVSVINES
-373 KTSPDYVVN
+373 KLSPTYIVN
-382 NPVKT
+382 SPVKT
-387 LHSDRN
+387 LHSDRD
-393 YELGI
+393 YEVGI

-419 ISSLNSDTANYLR
+419 ISSLNSDTRNYLK
-432 LNIISE
+432 LTIKNE

-495 PEGIT
+495 PNGTT
-500 YKNDEFKVLDVSVK
+500 YSNTEFKVLDVSVK
-514 PKDFLGNSKTQITGV
+514 EKDFLNNKKTQTSGV
-529 YMKVKTSGNTAFSQA
+529 YMKVKTDGNTAFSAA
-544 NLIVNKTTSKGVTS
+544 NLIVNKTSSRGVTS
-558 ARNSQYTLG
+558 ARKSKYAAG
-567 FTCSSSEPGIEPI
+567 FTCAKLGDPGVLPI
-580 LNPHS
+580 FFPHS
-585 FTEDPIFYGSVS
+585 FTEDPIFYGTGL
-597 NDLAVIGKLTK
+597 NDLATVNKSDK
-608 VEVDRR
+608 VLVDRR
-614 IKIEIDGRTTA
+614 IRIEIDGRNA
-625 GIDTFKVSV
+625 SGIDTFKVSV
-634 LSTDVAGVSL
+634 LSTDVAGASL
-644 IQNVPIT
+644 IQNVAIT
-651 GANQP
+651 GANQV
-656 ILNGTK
+656 ISDGTK
-662 VLCTIRFAST
+662 TLCTVKFAKT
-672 KGHKIGDS
+672 TGHTIGDS
-680 WRINQRAT
+680 WRINQRST
-688 WGFNDGRTVFGGPL
+688 WTDPAARTVFDGPL
-702 GFLGFSL
+702 VFTGFD
-709 RKGQNDPFG
+709 DPFG

-724 KDATSILGGAVIT
+724 KDATSISGGAVIT
-737 IKINETKVAG
+737 IKINETRVAG

-753 QTFISSRDYA
+753 QTFISSRDYI
-763 NIEEWFFEDAIY
+763 NIEEWFFEDSIY
-775 ERFSMTA
+775 EQFTMTA

-787 GAITVFFRRC
+787 GAQTVFFRRC
-797 GNYNNIQ
+797 SNYRNVQ
-804 SGGQSLTQVDQTDN
+804 SGSQSCTQVDQTDN

-825 RGHADANSDEFKN
+825 RGHADANSDDFKN
-838 GNYPAC
+838 GNSISC
-844 LRAILT
+844 IRAILT

-855 TQTKNKTII
+855 TQPKNKTII

-871 DVGIYHET
+871 DVDIYHET
-879 ETLSVTNGLHAG
+879 ETFGVTNGLHSG
-891 TNGQDQTRAVAGTTK
+891 NIQNQTRGGAGSTQAPAILTLDN
-906 KAAVVDLKNL
+906 V

-925 VESDRIRDD
+925 VESNRIRDD

-955 EHVPHGLTYS
+955 EHVPQGLTYS

-1025 SDSTGGGSIASV
+1025 SDSAGGGAIASV

-1088 SIQGMKDFFRDLF
+1088 SMQGMKDWFRDLF
-1101 IAGTNK
+1101 ITGTNK

-1126 STSVPCQ
+1126 STSSPCQ
-1133 LSVSPIS
+1133 LSISPTS
-1140 VTVDNTAQT
+1140 VTVDKSAQT
-1149 SNIFD
+1149 TNIFD
-1154 ISSNSGWVITG
+1154 IFSNSGWVITG
-1165 IPVWMTVSPSSGTGD
+1165 IPAWMTVSPSSGTGD
-1180 QDVTASFTLNSTLAS
+1180 QDVMADIAANTTGAT

-1208 VVTVA
+1208 VVTVT
-1213 ITQTGKQLV
+1213 ITQTATVIV
-1222 RRAGVTIGGSGDA
+1222 RRSSLVIGSTTDS
-1235 GTVSTQKYNYSS
+1235 GTVSSQKYNYSS
-1247 SGTSGY
+1247 SGTLGY
-1253 EFVDSSFTTA
+1253 AFTDTSFTNGS
-1263 PVGIFNTLGA
+1263 VSMFDTLGA
-1273 PSGTNGVPYPGDTV
+1273 PAGTAGVPKPGDTV
-1287 TLYAYNTTTS
+1287 TLYAYSTTTGIAGD
-1297 PSGSPANPFL
+1297 PGNPFL

-1326 DYLAMIAL
+1326 DYLTMLSL

-1341 LAGTE
+1341 LSGTE
-1346 YSGNFTY
+1346 YSGTFTY

-1367 YRNIVSCGSTA
+1367 YRNIVACGSTA
-1378 SYSGTALTSGT
+1378 SYSGTALTSNT

-1417 NGSVVSDSGY
+1417 NGAVVADSGY

-1448 IKLVSPYDGLVNNS
+1448 IKLVSPYDGTVNNS

-1472 AGDPTLTVYSP
+1472 TGDATLTVYSP

-1503 DTTNGTLA
+1503 DTTNGTLS

-1522 YHNGQS
+1522 YHNGAS
-1528 ATPTVGVI
+1528 ATPTVGCV
-1536 VYNESTGATVYNG
+1536 VYNNSTGTTVYDG

-1562 ITSSGI
+1562 ITSAGV
-1568 ITEIGSCVCVE
+1568 ITEVGSCVCSE

-1588 NVNIN
+1588 DIEIPVAST
-1593 VGSNT
+1593 V
-1598 SIKVSATNNPTSY
+1598 SIKIAATNNPTSY
-1611 NLVTTCKTFTF
+1611 NLVTTCTSFTF
-1622 FGGTDGAVFYGAN
+1622 YGGVDGAVFYGAN

-1642 TFPVSS
+1642 TFPVSA
-1648 YEKSTK
+1648 YETSSRCFTA
-1654 CYTDGTVTKLSGSAD
+1654 GTVTKLSGSAD
-1669 ATLDA
+1669 ATLEA
-1674 TGSCGDI
+1674 TGSCGET
-1681 SLPAGITFDSTNG
+1681 SLPFGITFDSTTG
-1694 FLTGIAIGQG
+1694 FLSGITEGQG

-1719 PNTTINISAVELD
+1719 PNTTINISAVQLD
-1732 APATAFQINASSQA
+1732 APATAFEINTSSQA
-1746 NAAAACALTPAV
+1746 TAAAACALTPEV

-1774 DTVYIQSRGGNTF
+1774 DTVYIQSRGGNAF
-1787 NGNNLWYVINNNQSI
+1787 DGNNLWYVINNNQAI
-1802 QISTDGVVTSVFN
+1802 QISDDGVVTAVFN

-1823 PTPPAGNYYTAVLC
+1823 PTPPSGNYYTAVLC
-1837 NSTYSAVLYDAVSRV
+1837 NSTYSAVLYDAVTRV
-1852 ISSGTKLKTTD
+1852 IASGTKLKTTD

-1872 IAPISTS
+1872 VLPIATS
-1879 FNVPTTIVT
+1879 FNIPTTIVT
-1888 YASCAA
+1888 FASCAA
-1894 CTGVTPTLTEVFLTD
+1894 CTGVTPALTEVFLTD
-1909 SGSKASVCASTAYYS
+1909 VGSKAGVCASPDYYS
-1924 YWTDGTVGS
+1924 YWTNGTVGS
-1933 SGTLYMNSSGTIV
+1933 SGTLYMNSSGTTV
-1946 ASAGYYKNQAAPSNA
+1946 APAGYYKNQAAPTNA
-1961 YYWNGTAWTL
+1961 HYWSGTAWTL

>member
-1 MQLTRS
+1 MQITRS
-7 LVAGIMNKDLDERLV
+7 LVSGIMNKDLDERLV
-22 PNGQYRDAQN
+22 PNGQYRDALN
-32 VTIGTSEEAGI
+32 VTVGTSEDAGV

-50 GNSQVSGLQ
+50 GNTQVSGL
-59 TAARAFSGDN
+59 AAAATTFSGSAFS
-69 TFSLTGAKTIGSIS
+69 LAGAKTIGSI
-83 APAEFLIFWFVKA
+83 AVPAEFLIFWFVKA
-96 STGNIIASYN
+96 VTGNIIASYN
-106 AQTGLTSVLAMDT
+106 SQTGLTSIIAMDT

-124 NVLNFKV
+124 NVLNFNA

-136 GVNYISGLLFWTD
+136 GVNYISDLLFWTD

-154 RRIDTKA
+154 RRVDTKA

-167 FTEESINVIVKPPL
+167 FTEEAINVIVKPPL
-181 AAPTLSFRID
+181 EAPTLGLRID

-221 FSVVGFEPDT
+221 FSVVGFEPSI

-240 NKSMQNKYN
+240 NKSMQNTYN

-264 IQLLFKDSASTNVNV
+264 IQLLFKDASSTNVNV
-279 IENILKAD
+279 IENLVRAD
-287 LPFNVQGVTVNG
+287 LVLNNIQGVSFSG

-352 IVDLSGKK
+352 IVSITGKG
-360 ITPNYSVSVVSES
+360 IIPNYSVSVVSEARIA
-373 KTSPDYVVN
+373 DNVN
-382 NPVKT
+382 KPIKT
-387 LHSDRN
+387 LHSDRD
-393 YELGI
+393 YEVGI
-398 CYMDDY
+398 SYMDDY

-419 ISSLNSDTANYLR
+419 ISSVNSDTSNYLKV
-432 LNIISE
+432 NIISE

-495 PEGIT
+495 PNGIT
-500 YKNDEFKVLDVSVK
+500 YSNTEFKVLDVSVK
-514 PKDFLGNSKTQITGV
+514 EKDFLNNKKTQISGV
-529 YMKVKTSGNTAFSQA
+529 YMKVKTDGNVAFSPT
-544 NLIVNKTTSKGVTS
+544 NLLINKTTSFGANSARTSKYFNGNDCITS
-558 ARNSQYTLG
+558 AGTIDPII
-567 FTCSSSEPGIEPI
+567 SS
-580 LNPHS
+580 HS
-585 FTEDPIFYGSVS
+585 FSEDPIFYGTGY
-597 NDLAVIGKLTK
+597 NGLATVLKSTT
-608 VEVDRR
+608 VPHDRR
-614 IKIEIDGRTTA
+614 IYIEIDGRTAA
-625 GIDTFKVSV
+625 GIDTFKFYV
-634 LSTDVAGVSL
+634 LSKDIPSGV
-644 IQNVPIT
+644 IAQNVPIT
-651 GANQP
+651 AANQVLSTSNP
-656 ILNGTK
+656 IVNI
-662 VLCTIRFAST
+662 CTIRFDKST
-672 KGHKIGDS
+672 GHTIGDS
-680 WRINQRAT
+680 WRINQRAR
-688 WGFNDGRTVFGGPL
+688 WGDSNGQTVFGGPL
-702 GFLGFSL
+702 VFAGASDG
-709 RKGQNDPFG
+709 FG
-718 GITVFP
+718 GVAIVPRTP
-724 KDATSILGGAVIT
+724 TEINGGAVIT
-737 IKINETKVAG
+737 IKINETKVSG
-747 GESQPE
+747 GEGQPE
-753 QTFISSRDYA
+753 QIFISSRDYI

-775 ERFSMTA
+775 EKFVMTA

-787 GAITVFFRRC
+787 GPTTVFFRRC
-797 GNYNNIQ
+797 SSYGFLQ
-804 SGGQSLTQVDQTDN
+804 SGGQSLTVVTQTDN
-818 GDVRMFI
+818 GDIRMFI

-838 GNYPAC
+838 GNFPKC
-844 LRAILT
+844 LRAVLT

-871 DVGIYHET
+871 DIDIYHET
-879 ETLSVTNGLHAG
+879 ETFAVTNGLHSG
-891 TNGQDQTRAVAGTTK
+891 TNGQNQSRDTAGTIRK
-906 KAAVVDLKNL
+906 PAVVDLVNV

-934 FNGSYMQYSPR
+934 FNGSYMHYSPR

-955 EHVPHGLTYS
+955 ERVPHGLTYS

-1005 NLIVFQEN
+1005 NLIVFQED

-1025 SDSTGGGSIASV
+1025 SDSTGGGAIASI

-1088 SIQGMKDFFRDLF
+1088 SIQGMKDWFRDLF
-1101 IAGTNK
+1101 ISGTNK

-1126 STSVPCQ
+1126 VTSSPCQ
-1133 LSVSPIS
+1133 LSISPLS
-1140 VTVDNTAQT
+1140 VTVPNEVLTNPV
-1149 SNIFD
+1149 NIFD
-1154 ISSNSGWVITG
+1154 IQSNSGWVITG
-1165 IPVWMTVSPSSGTGD
+1165 MPVWMTVSPSSGTGD
-1180 QDVTASFTLNSTLAS
+1180 QDVMADIATNNTLVTRSAV
-1195 RTATLTIT
+1195 LTIT

-1208 VVTVA
+1208 VVTFT
-1213 ITQTGKQLV
+1213 IIQTGKQLV
-1222 RRAGVTIGGSGDA
+1222 RRGSVVIGGSGDS

-1247 SGTSGY
+1247 SGTLGY
-1253 EFVDSSFTTA
+1253 EFTDTSFTPA
-1263 PVGIFNTLGA
+1263 PVSLFNTFGA
-1273 PSGTNGVPYPGDTV
+1273 PGGTDGVPNPGDTV
-1287 TLYAYNTTTS
+1287 TLYAYTTTTS
-1297 PSGSPANPFL
+1297 PSGIPATPFL

-1326 DYLAMIAL
+1326 DYLTMLSL

-1341 LAGTE
+1341 LAGSE
-1346 YSGNFTY
+1346 YSGTFTY

-1367 YRNIVSCGSTA
+1367 YRNTIACGATA
-1378 SYSGTALTSGT
+1378 SYSGTALTSETIVT
-1389 TVTMGSANGNV
+1389 TSSANGNI

-1407 STPDRFVITL
+1407 STPDRFVVTL
-1417 NGSVVSDSGY
+1417 NGGVVADSGY
-1427 VGLNTLANYNA
+1427 VGLNSSANYNA
-1438 LIAAGVSASD
+1438 LIAAGVAASD

-1472 AGDPTLTVYSP
+1472 AGNPTLTVYSP

-1488 WSVATACAGLNTVTI
+1488 WSVVTACASLNTVTI
-1503 DTTNGTLA
+1503 DTANGTLA
-1511 NVCSQTPATVK
+1511 NVCAQTPATVK
-1522 YHNGQS
+1522 YHNGPS
-1528 ATPTVGVI
+1528 ATPTVGVV
-1536 VYNESTGATVYNG
+1536 VYNESTGTTVYNG

-1562 ITSSGI
+1562 ITSSGV
-1568 ITEIGSCVCVE
+1568 ITEVGSCICAE

-1588 NVNIN
+1588 DIEIGI
-1593 VGSNT
+1593 GSSV

-1611 NLVTTCKTFTF
+1611 GLITTCTSFTF
-1622 FGGTDGAVFYGAN
+1622 YGGIDGAVFYGSN

-1642 TFPVSS
+1642 TFPVSA
-1648 YEKSTK
+1648 YETSSRCFTA
-1654 CYTDGTVTKLSGSAD
+1654 GTVTKLSGSAD
-1669 ATLDA
+1669 ATLEA
-1674 TGSCGDI
+1674 NGSCGET
-1681 SLPAGITFDSTNG
+1681 SLPFGITFDSTSG
-1694 FLTGIAIGQG
+1694 VLSGITEGQG

-1719 PNTTINISAVELD
+1719 PNTTINISAVQID
-1732 APATAFQINASSQA
+1732 VPATAFQINVDDQA
-1746 NAAAACALTPAV
+1746 TAAAACALVPEV

-1787 NGNNLWYVINNNQSI
+1787 DGNNLWYAINNNQAI
-1802 QISTDGVVTSVFN
+1802 QISDDGVVTAVFN

-1823 PTPPAGNYYTAVLC
+1823 PTPPAGNYYTSVLC
-1837 NSTYSAVLYDAVSRV
+1837 NSTYSAVLYDAVVRV
-1852 ISSGTKLKTTD
+1852 VASGTKLKTTD

-1872 IAPISTS
+1872 VLPIATS
-1879 FNVPTTIVT
+1879 FNIPTTIVT
-1888 YASCAA
+1888 FASCAT
-1894 CTGVTPTLTEVFLTD
+1894 CTGTVPALTEVFLTD
-1909 SGSKASVCASTAYYS
+1909 AGSKAGVCASPNYYS
-1924 YWTDGTVGS
+1924 YWTNGTVGT
-1933 SGTLYMNSSGTIV
+1933 SGTLYMNSSGTVV
-1946 ASAGYYKNQAAPSNA
+1946 APSGYYKNQADPTNA
-1961 YYWNGTAWTL
+1961 HYWNGTAWTL

>member
-1 MQLTRS
+1 MQITRS
-7 LVAGIMNKDLDERLV
+7 LVSGIMNKDLDERLV
-22 PNGQYRDAQN
+22 PNGQYRDALN
-32 VTIGTSEEAGI
+32 VTVGTSEDAGV

-50 GNSQVSGLQ
+50 GNTQVSGL
-59 TAARAFSGDN
+59 AAAATAFSGSA
-69 TFSLTGAKTIGSIS
+69 FSLAGAKTIGSI
-83 APAEFLIFWFVKA
+83 AVPAEFLIFWFVKA
-96 STGNIIASYN
+96 VTGNIIASYN
-106 AQTGLTSVLAMDT
+106 SQTGLTSIIAMDT

-124 NVLNFKV
+124 NVLNFNA

-136 GVNYISGLLFWTD
+136 GVNYISDLLFWTD

-154 RRIDTKA
+154 RRVDTKA
-161 FYAYNN
+161 FYPYNN
-167 FTEESINVIVKPPL
+167 FTEEAINVIVKPPL
-181 AAPTLSFRID
+181 AAPTLGLRID

-206 YRYKYMNNEYSSFSP
+206 YRYKYINNEYSSFSP
-221 FSVVGFEPDT
+221 FSVVGFEPDA

-264 IQLLFKDSASTNVNV
+264 IQLLFKDAASTNVNV
-279 IENILKAD
+279 IENLVRAD
-287 LPFNVQGVTVNG
+287 LVLNNIQGVTFSG

-318 NQLTRLFDNVPL
+318 SQLTRLFDNVPL

-337 IGSRI
+337 ISSRI

-352 IVDLSGKK
+352 IVSIAGKG
-360 ITPNYSVSVVSES
+360 IVPNYTVSVINES
-373 KTSPDYVVN
+373 KLSTTYVIN

-387 LHSDRN
+387 LHSNRD
-393 YELGI
+393 YEVGI

-419 ISSLNSDTANYLR
+419 IPSLNSDTRNYLKLTIR
-432 LNIISE
+432 NE

-443 TKYRVFVK
+443 TKYRIFVK
-451 QAKGQYYTIFPNIFY
+451 QSQGQYYTIFPNIFY

-486 NDYIVFKVN
+486 NDYIVFKLN
-495 PEGIT
+495 PNGIT
-500 YKNDEFKVLDVSVK
+500 YSNSEFKVLDVSVK
-514 PKDFLGNSKTQITGV
+514 EKDFLNNKKTQISGV
-529 YMKVKTSGNTAFSQA
+529 YMKVKTDGNTAFSPT
-544 NLIVNKTTSKGVTS
+544 NLLVNKTTSFGANS
-558 ARNSQYTLG
+558 AKSSRFALGLTCSNSQGALN
-567 FTCSSSEPGIEPI
+567 PI
-580 LNPHS
+580 LNAHS
-585 FTEDPIFYGSVS
+585 FSEDPIFYGVGS
-597 NDLAVIGKLTK
+597 NDLATVTK
-608 VEVDRR
+608 TNVVPTDRR
-614 IKIEIDGRTTA
+614 VYIEIDGRTA
-625 GIDTFKVSV
+625 SGVDTFKYYVISR
-634 LSTDVAGVSL
+634 DVAGGV
-644 IQNVPIT
+644 IGQNIPIT
-651 GANQP
+651 ALNQ
-656 ILNGTK
+656 
-662 VLCTIRFAST
+662 VLVAPFVNICTIRFAKT
-672 KGHKIGDS
+672 TGHTIGDS
-680 WRINQRAT
+680 WRINQRSE
-688 WGFNDGRTVFGGPL
+688 WGNAQANTVFNGPL
-702 GFLGFSL
+702 VFAGAFDG
-709 RKGQNDPFG
+709 FG
-718 GITVFP
+718 GVASIP
-724 KDATSILGGAVIT
+724 KDSTPINGGAVIT
-737 IKINETKVAG
+737 IKINETRVSG
-747 GESQPE
+747 GEGQAE
-753 QTFISSRDYA
+753 QTFISSRDYV
-763 NIEEWFFEDAIY
+763 NIEEWFFEEGIY
-775 ERFSMTA
+775 EKFVMIA

-787 GAITVFFRRC
+787 GAVTIFFRRC
-797 GNYNNIQ
+797 SGYTTVQN
-804 SGGQSLTQVDQTDN
+804 GGQSVTQVTQTDN
-818 GDVRMFI
+818 GDIRMFI
-825 RGHADANSDEFKN
+825 RGHANADSDEFKN
-838 GNYPAC
+838 GNSITCA
-844 LRAILT
+844 RAILT
-850 VDCTI
+850 IDCTI
-855 TQTKNKTII
+855 TQAKNKTII

-871 DVGIYHET
+871 DIDIYHET
-879 ETLSVTNGLHAG
+879 ETFSVTNGLHSG
-891 TNGQDQTRAVAGTTK
+891 NIQNQTRAGAGTSQAPAILTLDN
-906 KAAVVDLKNL
+906 V

-934 FNGSYMQYSPR
+934 FNGSYMHYSPR

-955 EHVPHGLTYS
+955 ERVPHGLTYS

-1005 NLIVFQEN
+1005 NLIVFQED

-1025 SDSTGGGSIASV
+1025 SDSTGGGAIASI

-1088 SIQGMKDFFRDLF
+1088 SIQGMKDWFRDLF
-1101 IAGTNK
+1101 ISGTNK

-1126 STSVPCQ
+1126 NTSSPCQ

-1140 VTVDNTAQT
+1140 VTVDKTAQT
-1149 SNIFD
+1149 TNIFD

-1165 IPVWMTVSPSSGTGD
+1165 IPVWMTVAPSSGTGD
-1180 QDVTASFTLNSTLAS
+1180 QDVMADIAANTTGSS

-1208 VVTVA
+1208 VVTVT
-1213 ITQTGKQLV
+1213 ITQTATVVV
-1222 RRAGVTIGGSGDA
+1222 RRGSVVVGSTTDS

-1247 SGTSGY
+1247 SGALGYVFTDTSFINGSVSM
-1253 EFVDSSFTTA
+1253 FD
-1263 PVGIFNTLGA
+1263 TLGA
-1273 PSGTNGVPYPGDTV
+1273 PAGTAGVPQPGDTV
-1287 TLYAYNTTTS
+1287 TLYAYNTTTGIAGD
-1297 PSGSPANPFL
+1297 PGNPFL

-1326 DYLAMIAL
+1326 DYLTMLSL

-1341 LAGTE
+1341 LVGSE
-1346 YSGNFTY
+1346 YSGTFTY
-1353 LTPSNEQYLYLLWD
+1353 LTPSSEQYLYLLWD
-1367 YRNIVSCGSTA
+1367 YRNIIACGATA
-1378 SYSGTALTSGT
+1378 SYSGTALTSNT
-1389 TVTMGSANGNV
+1389 TITSGAANGNV

-1417 NGSVVSDSGY
+1417 NGAVVSDSGY

-1472 AGDPTLTVYSP
+1472 AGDPILTVYSP

-1488 WSVATACAGLNTVTI
+1488 WSIVTACASLNTVTI

-1522 YHNGQS
+1522 YHNGTS
-1528 ATPTVGVI
+1528 ATPTVGVV
-1536 VYNESTGATVYNG
+1536 VYNESTGTTIYDG

-1562 ITSSGI
+1562 ITAAGV
-1568 ITEIGSCVCVE
+1568 ITEVGSCICAE

-1588 NVNIN
+1588 DIEIG
-1593 VGSNT
+1593 VGSAV
-1598 SIKVSATNNPTSY
+1598 SIKVAATNNPTSY
-1611 NLVTTCKTFTF
+1611 NLVTSCTSFTF
-1622 FGGTDGAVFYGAN
+1622 FGGTDGAVFYGTN

-1642 TFPVSS
+1642 TFPVSA
-1648 YEKSTK
+1648 YETSSRCFTA
-1654 CYTDGTVTKLSGSAD
+1654 GTVTKLSGSAD
-1669 ATLDA
+1669 ATLEA
-1674 TGSCGDI
+1674 TGACGET
-1681 SLPAGITFDSTNG
+1681 SLPFGITFDSTTG
-1694 FLTGIAIGQG
+1694 FLSGIATNQG

-1719 PNTTINISAVELD
+1719 PNTTVNISAVQLD
-1732 APATAFQINASSQA
+1732 VPATAFQINVDDQA
-1746 NAAAACALTPAV
+1746 TAAAACALVPEV

-1787 NGNNLWYVINNNQSI
+1787 DGNNLWYAINNNQAI
-1802 QISTDGVVTSVFN
+1802 QISDDGVVTAVFN

-1837 NSTYSAVLYDAVSRV
+1837 NSTYSAVLYDAVVRV
-1852 ISSGTKLKTTD
+1852 VASGTKLKTTD
-1863 GNCWTVGAA
+1863 GNCWTVGSAA
-1872 IAPISTS
+1872 LPIATS
-1879 FNVPTTIVT
+1879 FNIPTTIVT
-1888 YASCAA
+1888 FASCAT
-1894 CTGVTPTLTEVFLTD
+1894 CTGIVPALTEVFLTD
-1909 SGSKASVCASTAYYS
+1909 MGSKAGVCASTAYYS
-1924 YWTDGTVGS
+1924 YWTDGTVGT
-1933 SGTLYMNSSGTIV
+1933 SGTLYMNSVGTVV
-1946 ASAGYYKNQAAPSNA
+1946 APAGYYKNQADPTNA
-1961 YYWNGTAWTL
+1961 HYWNGTAWTL